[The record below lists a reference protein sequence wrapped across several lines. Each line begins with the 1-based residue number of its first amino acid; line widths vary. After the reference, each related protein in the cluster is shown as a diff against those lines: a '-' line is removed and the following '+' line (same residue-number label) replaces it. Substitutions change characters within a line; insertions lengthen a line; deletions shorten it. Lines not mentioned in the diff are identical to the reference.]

1 MSVNEGTPILVIH
14 GPNMNLVGKRSGEE
28 FGTLTLDKIDRRLRR
43 KADSLGATLK
53 IFQSNEEG
61 AIIKRL
67 QRQRSWTAGILLNPG
82 ALCFSSYTLLDTLQL
97 INLPAVEVHLT
108 GTLAGRE
115 VKESLFREYCL
126 ESVHGPP
133 DEAYLLGL
141 EKLVIYLNNSQN

>member
-1 MSVNEGTPILVIH
+1 MSANERVTVLVIH
-14 GPNMNLVGKRSGEE
+14 GPNMNLVGKRPKEQ
-28 FGTLTLDKIDRRLRR
+28 FGTLTLDKIDRKLRR

-61 AIIKRL
+61 AIIKQL
-67 QRQRSWTAGILLNPG
+67 QRQRSWASGILLNPG

-97 INLPAVEVHLT
+97 INLPAVEVQLT

-115 VKESLFREYCL
+115 VKESLLREYCL

-133 DEAYLLGL
+133 DEAYNLGL
-141 EKLVIYLNNSQN
+141 EKLVHYLKNL